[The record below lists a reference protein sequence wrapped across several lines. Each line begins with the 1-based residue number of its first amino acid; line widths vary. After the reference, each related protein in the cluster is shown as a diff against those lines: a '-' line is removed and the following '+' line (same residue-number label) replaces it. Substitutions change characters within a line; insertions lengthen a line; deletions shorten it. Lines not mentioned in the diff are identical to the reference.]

1 MKPEQTY
8 QDLKELAEKLGVTV
22 SEQNLRI
29 TGIKVKSGLCKV
41 KGKNILII
49 DKQISFQDKNEILAS
64 CLSKLPHENIFNT
77 LVSQGDRSLPIKTL
91 CKSLHNIPYRTLINL
106 FVSVHRF
113 RVQRSGLPWDFCK
126 TPLFAQSRRQVQIL
140 TRHCLTFIAKLGFRF
155 VEVLGWM
162 GLSTV
167 IFFFFLSRYLWCVT
181 IDVLP

>member
-64 CLSKLPHENIFNT
+64 CLSKLPHENIFMVPA
-77 LVSQGDRSLPIKTL
+77 LRELLDSFHP
-91 CKSLHNIPYRTLINL
+91 
-106 FVSVHRF
+106 
-113 RVQRSGLPWDFCK
+113 
-126 TPLFAQSRRQVQIL
+126 
-140 TRHCLTFIAKLGFRF
+140 
-155 VEVLGWM
+155 
-162 GLSTV
+162 
-167 IFFFFLSRYLWCVT
+167 
-181 IDVLP
+181 